1 MKNISVIIP
10 SYKPNKV
17 FISKCIESFIEQF
30 SNIFDNVEVIIIVN
44 GCDREYFE
52 DVDSMFVEKSNV
64 FVLYEQ
70 EGGVSKAR
78 NIGLDYAKGNFI
90 MFIDDDD
97 WLECKMPLST
107 NMISDLQNDELLVFS
122 SQCFN
127 EKNRNYSDDYLSLSY
142 KRLYHRDFDL
152 IKFRS
157 FFSVVWGKIIPRE
170 VIGNIRFNLDLCIS
184 EDALFMF
191 ELSSRVKNIEL
202 TSDIKH
208 IRLVRNASLSNRRR
222 SLFEDFKITLK
233 FITALTKTYV
243 LNFNS
248 FSFLFYL
255 TRCMGAVKYF
265 FIKL

>member
-10 SYKPNKV
+10 SYKPNKI
-17 FISKCIESFIEQF
+17 FIRKCVESFVEQF
-30 SNIFDNVEVIIIVN
+30 SNIFDHVEVIIIVN
-44 GCDREYFE
+44 GCDRGYFE
-52 DVDSMFVEKSNV
+52 DVDSIFAERSNV
-64 FVLYEQ
+64 VVLYEYN
-70 EGGVSKAR
+70 GGVSNAR
-78 NIGLDYAKGNFI
+78 NIGLDYAKGDFI

-97 WLECKMPLST
+97 WLECKIPLST
-107 NMISDLQNDELLVFS
+107 NMINDLQNDELLVFS

-127 EKNRNYSDDYLSLSY
+127 EENNSYSDDYLSLSY
-142 KRLYHRDFDL
+142 KRLYQCDFDL

-170 VIGNIRFNLDLCIS
+170 VVGNIRFNLDLFIS

-191 ELSSRVKNIEL
+191 ELSSRVKNIKL

-208 IRLVRNASLSNRRR
+208 TRLVRNTSLSNRKR
-222 SLFEDFKITLK
+222 SLWQDFKITLK
-233 FITALTKTYV
+233 FIKALTKTY
-243 LNFNS
+243 LLKFNS

-255 TRCMGAVKYF
+255 TRFMGAVKYF